1 LKGRTSTGAGGLSE
15 RPRSSFSCRRSGA
28 FCVCGFSMCKL
39 SDERLLAVAIG
50 VGVAI
55 ALAIIGYLLQWISS

>member
-1 LKGRTSTGAGGLSE
+1 
-15 RPRSSFSCRRSGA
+15 
-28 FCVCGFSMCKL
+28 MKL